1 MRKHPS
7 SLVAFG
13 AILMLILAACAEGG
27 GASPSVADAAS
38 EPAEESAAESAAE
51 TEAAAVDFSAC
62 MVSDT
67 GGIDDRGF
75 NQNSWEGLE
84 MAEEELGIETAFLES
99 QAATDYERNINT
111 FIDQGC
117 DLIVTVGFLLG
128 DATADASAR
137 NADQLFSIVDFAYD
151 VSGESEASQTFLA
164 STAERTGVSEEEVAE
179 NVGTNIQGL
188 VFDTKSASMLA
199 GYLAA
204 AMSET
209 GVVGTF
215 GGIQIGPVVDFM
227 IGFEAGVNYYND
239 EAGTSVDVIG
249 WDSASGSGTFT
260 GDFENQDNGRQT
272 AEALMQE
279 GADIIFPVAG
289 PVGLGAM
296 AAVADSGGE
305 ALYIGVDVDQAVS
318 VPDHEPIMLSSVLK
332 RLDNAVFA
340 SVEDAMD
347 GSFESTLYVGTLEN
361 EGVGLAPFHQ
371 FEDEVPQEVKDGID
385 ALREA
390 LISGEVNADDWA
402 TP

>member
-1 MRKHPS
+1 MRKHH
-7 SLVAFG
+7 SLPMAIG
-13 AILMLILAACAEGG
+13 AVLLLILAACTNGG
-27 GASPSVADAAS
+27 GASPSGLASEAAS
-38 EPAEESAAESAAE
+38 EAPESAAASETAGESQAAGG
-51 TEAAAVDFSAC
+51 DFSAC
-62 MVSDT
+62 MVSDV
-67 GGIDDRGF
+67 GGVDDRGF
-75 NQNSWEGLE
+75 NQNSYDGLE
-84 MAEEELGIETAFLES
+84 MAEEELGAEISFLES
-99 QAATDYERNINT
+99 TAATDYERNINT

-117 DLIVTVGFLLG
+117 DVIVTVGFLLG
-128 DATADASAR
+128 DATKAAAED
-137 NADQLFSIVDFAYD
+137 NPEQLFSIVDFAYD
-151 VSGESEASQTFLA
+151 PPLD
-164 STAERTGVSEEEVAE
+164 
-179 NVGTNIQGL
+179 NVQGL

-209 GVVGTF
+209 GTVGTF
-215 GGIQIGPVVDFM
+215 GGVQIGPVVDFM

-239 EAGTSVDVIG
+239 EAGTAVDVIG
-249 WDSASGSGTFT
+249 WDSASESGTFT
-260 GDFENQDNGRQT
+260 GDFENQDAGRQT

-296 AAVADSGGE
+296 AAVQDSGGE

-318 VPDHEPIMLSSVLK
+318 VPDHENIMLSSVLK

-340 SVEDAMD
+340 SIEDAQD
-347 GSFESTLYVGTLEN
+347 GSFEEPLYVGTLEN

-371 FEDEVPQEVKDGID
+371 FEEEVPQEVKDGIE

-402 TP
+402 APEG